1 MDLLN
6 SICFNIGSNVYK
18 RLNAVKKIIVILLVS
33 LCVGTGYSSKL
44 SKFLNKMDDD
54 QKQKTAQEWQR
65 DMNFA
70 DFAFRLQERYVD
82 KHGQQCRDYVFRA
95 RSNPYKHGYFT
106 VCDER

>member
-1 MDLLN
+1 MRKVLVL
-6 SICFNIGSNVYK
+6 
-18 RLNAVKKIIVILLVS
+18 LLVS
-33 LCVGTGYSSKL
+33 LLVSIGHTSKL
-44 SKFLNKMDDD
+44 SQFLNKMDSD
-54 QKQKTAQEWQR
+54 QKQKEAQQLQK

-82 KHGQQCRDYVFRA
+82 KHGQHCRDYVFRA